1 VSKTIGG
8 LGLMDPQQQ
17 FCRNRAC
24 RAYGRKGEGHV
35 VIHSRAE
42 RRYQC
47 KRCRRTFAETVGTA
61 LHRLRTGQAEVVL
74 VVTLLAYGCPVQAI
88 VAAFGLDERTVAR
101 WQARAGAQRRRVH
114 EHLVQAG
121 RVELGQVQA
130 DEIRVRSVGGVLR
143 LASAIAVSSRLWL
156 GGDVSATRD
165 RHLSRALLE
174 RVWASGTKRALLLCT
189 DGLRSYPK
197 QALRAFR
204 PPERTGRSGHPRML
218 LPAGLLIAQMVKRY
232 AQRRVVE
239 VERRVVHGAEAAVAA
254 TLCATQGA
262 ATAVINTA
270 YIERLNATFRAR
282 LASLTRRTRAGV
294 HHTTTLEAGMWLV
307 GTVYNFCCP
316 HRGLRPARQA
326 DPVSSL
332 RPAERTPA
340 QAAGLTDHTW
350 SIHELLIFP
359 VPGVGIKKRGALPKW
374 LRQTTRVA

>member
-1 VSKTIGG
+1 
-8 LGLMDPQQQ
+8 MDPRDQ

-42 RRYQC
+42 RRYRC
-47 KRCRRTFAETVGTA
+47 KRCGRTFAETAGTA
-61 LHRLRTGQAEVVL
+61 LYRLRTARAEVVL

-101 WQARAGAQRRRVH
+101 WQARAGQQCRRVH

-130 DEIRVRSVGGVLR
+130 DEIRVRAVGDVLW
-143 LASAIAVSSRLWL
+143 LASAMVVSSRLWL
-156 GGDVSATRD
+156 GGVVSPTRD
-165 RHLSRALLE
+165 ARLIRSLLA
-174 RVWASGTKRALLLCT
+174 RVWACGPKQALLLCT
-189 DGLRSYPK
+189 DGLLSYPK
-197 QALRAFR
+197 QALRVFR
-204 PPERTGRSGHPRML
+204 VPEHTGRSGHPRML
-218 LPAGLLIAQMVKRY
+218 LPAGMLVAQMVKRY

-294 HHTTTLEAGMWLV
+294 HRRDTLEAGMWLV
-307 GTVYNFCCP
+307 GTTYNFCRP
-316 HRGLRPARQA
+316 HRSLRRHQA
-326 DPVSSL
+326 DPSVARRWST
-332 RPAERTPA
+332 RTPA
-340 QAAGLTDHTW
+340 QAAGLSDHGW
-350 SIHELLIFP
+350 SVHELLIFP

-374 LRQTTRVA
+374 LRCPTRVA

>member
-1 VSKTIGG
+1 
-8 LGLMDPQQQ
+8 MDPQQQ

-35 VIHSRAE
+35 VIHSRRE

-61 LHRLRTGQAEVVL
+61 LHRLRTARAEVVT

-88 VAAFGLDERTVAR
+88 VAAFGVDERTVAR
-101 WQARAGAQRRRVH
+101 WQARAGAQCRRVH

-130 DEIRVRSVGGVLR
+130 DEIRVRAVGDVLW
-143 LASAIAVSSRLWL
+143 LASAIAVTSRLWL
-156 GGDVSATRD
+156 GGVVSPTRD
-165 RHLSRALLE
+165 ARLIRSLLA
-174 RVWASGTKRALLLCT
+174 RVWACGTKQALLLCT
-189 DGLRSYPK
+189 DGLLSYPK
-197 QALRAFR
+197 QALRVFR
-204 PPERTGRSGHPRML
+204 VPEHTGRSGHPRML
-218 LPAGLLIAQMVKRY
+218 LPTGLLIAQMVKRY
-232 AQRRVVE
+232 AKRRMVE

-262 ATAVINTA
+262 ATAVITTA

-294 HHTTTLEAGMWLV
+294 HHQATLEAGMWLL
-307 GTVYNFCCP
+307 GTTYNFCRP
-316 HRGLRPARQA
+316 HR
-326 DPVSSL
+326 SL
-332 RPAERTPA
+332 RRHHGLDAAPAHRWRDRTPA
-340 QAAGLTDHTW
+340 QAAGLTDHPW
-350 SIHELLIFP
+350 STHELLLFP

-374 LRQTTRVA
+374 LRLATRGA